1 MTGPLEGPDA
11 VRTSTRL
18 TPLPVVSYIPCLFP
32 GRNAF
37 LARLILLLPCNAT
50 GRNGL
55 VRTEVGRIELNGW
68 VGSDLRAIWNLNGTG

>member
-1 MTGPLEGPDA
+1 MTYPLEGPDA

-37 LARLILLLPCNAT
+37 LARLILLLPYNAT
-50 GRNGL
+50 PGLCANGL
-55 VRTEVGRIELNGW
+55 IRTEVSRIELNGW
-68 VGSDLRAIWNLNGTG
+68 VGSDLRAI